1 MKDLKPLIN
10 NLTWTEICLI
20 KALLDLIG
28 VNTSINL
35 NSSRICDAK
44 GTTRSVFVNALAK
57 LEIAGLITKRSMGM
71 KGTHIEI
78 LDLEALQEL
87 KRHISGVSSE

>member
-20 KALLDLIG
+20 KALLNLLGANAFIDL
-28 VNTSINL
+28 NA
-35 NSSRICDAK
+35 SSICDAK

-71 KGTHIEI
+71 KGTHIEVI
-78 LDLEALQEL
+78 DPGALQEL
-87 KRHISGVSSE
+87 KRQLYGVSD